1 MELRTDLM
9 KMADLERFANLLGR
23 YKNIPDLGLV
33 FGLTDNA
40 KQSWWDHEDEQRWEE
55 MTLLFVTKHRADVLK
70 AADMFRQWAAT
81 SHPDTACYQVGA
93 DDDDLPEGSSRYW
106 LYILR

>member
-9 KMADLERFANLLGR
+9 KMADLERFAGLLER
-23 YKNIPDLGLV
+23 YKNIPEMGLV

-40 KQSWWDHEDEQRWEE
+40 KATWWDHEDEDRWEE
-55 MTLLFVTKHRADVLK
+55 MALLFVTKTRDDVLRAADV
-70 AADMFRQWAAT
+70 FRRWAEQ
-81 SHPDTACYQVGA
+81 SHGDRPCFQVGVE
-93 DDDDLPEGSSRYW
+93 DEELPYDSSRYW

>member
-9 KMADLERFANLLGR
+9 KMADLGRFRSVLERYRNVPEIG
-23 YKNIPDLGLV
+23 IV

-40 KQSWWDHEDEQRWEE
+40 KATWWDHEDEEQWEE
-55 MTLLFVTKHRADVLK
+55 MALLFVTKDRGDVLLAADV
-70 AADMFRQWAAT
+70 FRSWAVEA
-81 SHPDTACYQVGA
+81 HPGVPCYQVGPE
-93 DDDDLPEGSSRYW
+93 DEDLPHGSSRYW

>member
-1 MELRTDLM
+1 M
-9 KMADLERFANLLGR
+9 KMADLERFESLLTR

-55 MTLLFVTKHRADVLK
+55 MTLLFVTKHRADVLD
-70 AADMFRQWAAT
+70 AANRFRRWASREHAG
-81 SHPDTACYQVGA
+81 TACYQVGV
-93 DDDDLPEGSSRYW
+93 DDAELPEGSSRYW